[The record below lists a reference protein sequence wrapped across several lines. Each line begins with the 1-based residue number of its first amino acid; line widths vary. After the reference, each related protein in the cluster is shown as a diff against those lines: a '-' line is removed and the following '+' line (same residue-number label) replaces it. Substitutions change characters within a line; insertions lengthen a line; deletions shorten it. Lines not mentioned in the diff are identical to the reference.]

1 MLSHVRPF
9 KRQDL
14 SYYKGLKIWHEGF
27 YRPCANQDN
36 FKFWI
41 SRPVPT
47 QIQNL
52 IFKAIFERHI
62 KAPDFDIFLADKNIY
77 VSSKP
82 KLS

>member
-1 MLSHVRPF
+1 MKVFIDRA
-9 KRQDL
+9 QI
-14 SYYKGLKIWHEGF
+14 KIISNSGF
-27 YRPCANQDN
+27 
-36 FKFWI
+36 
-41 SRPVPT
+41 
-47 QIQNL
+47 QNL